1 MIKKYLKYIKET
13 TGIDNQIDIEKFPK
27 HIQKILIDEYG
38 SYFYFN
44 FDWNTEQDKHGSNF
58 NAWLN
63 KHVNKEFLKNLD
75 YLIILTGQDLTRL
88 KRKQYAKK
96 KLEDFEDLIKDAV
109 DKNLFK
115 LTLKKYEHDLIM
127 YGYNYTGKQ
136 LEEELAKVKDIFY
149 DNGDIDYSKIEEITI
164 NLGGINLPNFER
176 FVKKN
181 PEFTGVFNEW
191 KKLFDADINATL
203 IELNAFRSSTPFDK
217 IKELNIFLKNIRKKY
232 VNK

>member
-1 MIKKYLKYIKET
+1 MIKKYLKYIKENT
-13 TGIDNQIDIEKFPK
+13 EIDNQIDIKKFPK

-58 NAWLN
+58 NSWLD
-63 KHVNKEFLKNLD
+63 KHVNKEFIKNLD

-88 KRKQYAKK
+88 KRREYAKR

-115 LTLKKYEHDLIM
+115 LTLKKYELDLIM
-127 YGYNYTGKQ
+127 YGYNYSGKE
-136 LEEELAKVKDIFY
+136 LEQELAKVKDIF
-149 DNGDIDYSKIEEITI
+149 DENGDIDFSKIEEITI
-164 NLGGINLPNFER
+164 DLGGINLPNFER

-181 PEFTGVFNEW
+181 PEFQGVFDEW
-191 KKLFDADINATL
+191 EKLFDADINSTL

-217 IKELNIFLKNIRKKY
+217 IKELNMFLKNIRKKL
-232 VNK
+232 